1 MNPHNTTNRKSILK
15 KNKAGG
21 ITLPDF
27 KLYDTTIIRTV
38 CYWHKD
44 RFIHQW
50 NRKERA
56 EINSHIYIQFI
67 FDEGFKNTQW
77 EKNSHFHKQYQK
89 NWISTAKKKKN

>member
-1 MNPHNTTNRKSILK
+1 MNPHNTTNIKSILK

-21 ITLPDF
+21 ITLLDF

-77 EKNSHFHKQYQK
+77 EKNSHFHK
-89 NWISTAKKKKN
+89 